1 MKLSSIVFAIAFAW
15 CLTGCSDASSD
26 PSATT
31 SDPSEAAD
39 ASDASDTTDTSD
51 ATDAS
56 DESDATDA
64 SDGSATADASD
75 ASSDDSDT
83 SDPSDASDS
92 SDASE
97 VADASD
103 PSDTVTVTTLD
114 DIRGLDL
121 KVMCHAPRLP
131 YLNLG
136 RPTQTEVQEA
146 RPTLRGARRSCGSF
160 QPQGR
165 MGEPSKVAGSVTS
178 KPSSMPSA

>member
-15 CLTGCSDASSD
+15 CLTGCSDAGSD

-56 DESDATDA
+56 DQSDA
-64 SDGSATADASD
+64 SDASDASATADASD

-121 KVMCHAPRLP
+121 RGDVPRATIALP
-131 YLNLG
+131 
-136 RPTQTEVQEA
+136 EF
-146 RPTLRGARRSCGSF
+146 GATNS
-160 QPQGR
+160 
-165 MGEPSKVAGSVTS
+165 AGSSRGPPNIVGSPTVVWFF
-178 KPSSMPSA
+178 PAAGTYG